1 MSTQANKKSAIDAE
15 SVSLA
20 AMKKATDIPVISA
33 DSDQRVG
40 YWRDQVEDFITE
52 LTKLRCLSGLLNGQ
66 NENNTIN
73 LSELCWLI
81 DPSIE
86 KLKDIAD
93 EMSEIFCKKQVAF
106 LELSQEQAKLK
117 QQGGDHDHGND

>member
-1 MSTQANKKSAIDAE
+1 MTEKSKNVGVIAE
-15 SVSLA
+15 
-20 AMKKATDIPVISA
+20 
-33 DSDQRVG
+33 DSDERVG

-66 NENNTIN
+66 NENNTVN

-81 DPSIE
+81 DPSVE
-86 KLKDIAD
+86 RLKDIAD

-106 LELSQEQAKLK
+106 LDLPEEQAKST
-117 QQGGDHDHGND
+117 QHGGDHDHGND